1 MVVHAS
7 SFHDEDDDDDEPK
20 TLDIHDVTRKGQMK
34 PLAKLLKHAKQYN
47 IEVDALDERGRT
59 PLMLACRHGHG
70 KCVEYL
76 MQAGAS
82 PDIKDNDGY
91 AAIHFCVLAS
101 VDRLVGIS
109 RAASGIR
116 ALGKYRAFLD
126 RKTVDGF
133 TAGRVA
139 KTRTLPRAIAT
150 KLTRIRVV
158 AHQQCTSPSRFAP
171 PTSSR
176 S

>member
-133 TAGRVA
+133 TAGKVA
-139 KTRTLPRAIAT
+139 HTVTLPRALAT
-150 KLTRIRVV
+150 KLTRMRVV
-158 AHQQCTSPSRFAP
+158 ARQQCMSPSRFAP
-171 PTSSR
+171 PISSR